1 MCVWDRAYK
10 DLTKKKQAWAEL
22 AHIFKKDVDSLK
34 RLWKNLKDNFGKC
47 LKNRIKMTRSG
58 AAAETL
64 PKCKLFD
71 QLYFIK
77 DTVANRPTIS
87 NIPQESQETCKI
99 DQFTPPPS
107 CSSDQ
112 RKRGFDDIFEDETPI
127 KSGPSSKKAKAKLVQ
142 IDAGDQA
149 LINALR
155 EDSSKKSELDDP
167 DVAFAHSIIPILK
180 LLPAKKNRLVK
191 VEIQQLLIKYEF
203 EE

>member
-87 NIPQESQETCKI
+87 NIPQESQET
-99 DQFTPPPS
+99 
-107 CSSDQ
+107 
-112 RKRGFDDIFEDETPI
+112 
-127 KSGPSSKKAKAKLVQ
+127 
-142 IDAGDQA
+142 
-149 LINALR
+149 
-155 EDSSKKSELDDP
+155 P